1 MGQNLRSRARCIASL
16 DSPSTDRD
24 GELRGERRGERRA
37 GIDGVAAGACAGATA
52 AGTAAAA
59 AAAAAAADA
68 AAADVPPAGL
78 QSTQPATFRRMKSLK
93 VTVPAV

>member
-1 MGQNLRSRARCIASL
+1 MGQNLRSRARFIASL
-16 DSPSTDRD
+16 DSASTDRD
-24 GELRGERRGERRA
+24 GELRGERRA